1 MNKRM
6 ELVVNI
12 RDLIYEDRK
21 VRYLYILDKTFHSI
35 IESLIERLYD
45 RNNDYNTLILEAK
58 HQIEQINPSCK
69 IISLLTIE
77 Q

>member
-12 RDLIYEDRK
+12 RDLICEDRK

-35 IESLIERLYD
+35 VESLIERLYD

>member
-12 RDLIYEDRK
+12 RDLICEDKK
-21 VRYLYILDKTFHSI
+21 VRYLYILDKTFHTI
-35 IESLIERLYD
+35 VESLIQNLYD
-45 RNNDYNTLILEAK
+45 TNNDYDTLILEAK
-58 HQIEQINPSCK
+58 QQIEQINPSCK
-69 IISLLTIE
+69 IISLLTIK

>member
-12 RDLIYEDRK
+12 RDLICEDRK

-35 IESLIERLYD
+35 VESLIERLYD

-58 HQIEQINPSCK
+58 HQIEQINLSCK

>member
-12 RDLIYEDRK
+12 RDLICEDKK
-21 VRYLYILDKTFHSI
+21 VRYLYILDKTFHTI
-35 IESLIERLYD
+35 VESLIQNLYD
-45 RNNDYNTLILEAK
+45 TNNDYDTLILEAK
-58 HQIEQINPSCK
+58 QQIERINPSCK
-69 IISLLTIE
+69 IISLLTIK

>member
-12 RDLIYEDRK
+12 RDLICEDRK
-21 VRYLYILDKTFHSI
+21 VRYLYILDKTFHTI
-35 IESLIERLYD
+35 VESLIQNLYD
-45 RNNDYNTLILEAK
+45 TNNDYDTLILEAK
-58 HQIEQINPSCK
+58 QQIEQINPSCK
-69 IISLLTIE
+69 IISLLTIK